1 MKKYIIP
8 ETMVVVPAENLME
21 IGLNQES
28 TNEDQLNNGGFYDD
42 MDDSM
47 DITFRHKSHIWDK
60 EDEAR

>member
-8 ETMVVVPAENLME
+8 ETMVVVPAEDLLQSLYN
-21 IGLNQES
+21 ES

-42 MDDSM
+42 MDDRM

>member
-8 ETMVVVPAENLME
+8 ETMVVVPAEDLLQSLYN
-21 IGLNQES
+21 ES

>member
-8 ETMVVVPAENLME
+8 QTMGEEPAEDPTQSLHNHP
-21 IGLNQES
+21 

>member
-8 ETMVVVPAENLME
+8 ETMVVVPAEDLLLSLYN
-21 IGLNQES
+21 ES